1 MTGFHAFRK
10 GIQLCHT
17 HFSLLWLQTGWRMVQ
32 FSLSLG
38 FALLAGYTL
47 LETVGFSDF
56 EFESAESGVGIFK
69 VLVRILQ
76 RNDTLIFKIIL
87 LTLCFA
93 ATIWLLLASFFQ
105 AGILGLLTRE
115 QDSRGI
121 KARYALGSGIVFALG
136 FCRKGVRLFSSFF
149 LINLAVLF
157 FSFTGSISL
166 LVILRYSLRLSYF
179 LGEASSEFWTI
190 LVCSVGIMAL
200 LGILGVALQF
210 LEISKL
216 CVAQHECSLWS
227 AWNQSAEFLFA
238 NLRPLSAILGLIY
251 ALNLM
256 LTCSAIGFLALMSF
270 FLGTGLLGPFFLLLL
285 LVYLGYG
292 LLKNYLFLIKSGSLL
307 ALIGQ

>member
-47 LETVGFSDF
+47 LEPVGFSDF

-121 KARYALGSGIVFALG
+121 KARDALGSGIVFALG

-200 LGILGVALQF
+200 LGILGVALMHNVKARILQA
-210 LEISKL
+210 LHIRLDQDGYIDWDLWCIDGSSVRAARAAAGADKKASNATKTSQKTTRWAAREADSQASSTWL
-216 CVAQHECSLWS
+216 LTAREC
-227 AWNQSAEFLFA
+227 
-238 NLRPLSAILGLIY
+238 R
-251 ALNLM
+251 
-256 LTCSAIGFLALMSF
+256 
-270 FLGTGLLGPFFLLLL
+270 
-285 LVYLGYG
+285 
-292 LLKNYLFLIKSGSLL
+292 
-307 ALIGQ
+307 